1 MHFLKEIWYQS
12 YIYMYFFENFDIN
25 WILRYKTNFVYEL
38 SKLVSKEIKI
48 ASSVQD
54 LVFACEWKRALDE
67 TSQVRVHP
75 MGFERPSLCE
85 MENLLYL

>member
-1 MHFLKEIWYQS
+1 MISEL
-12 YIYMYFFENFDIN
+12 YIYFFENFDIN

-75 MGFERPSLCE
+75 MGFDERPSLCE